1 MQWITD
7 QLFGD
12 LRHRLNKRVNHFEK
26 QARQQERVIDM
37 DINENRRRQ
46 IEAEAKLK
54 RAQSENKRS
63 DVNLYAKIVAR
74 TRIRERKLEEQ
85 KCGIRAQ
92 IELLRDRVTLA
103 VSAKN
108 VVELDG
114 LMRKMDREMMD
125 VVTLTKSINK
135 ISESESKAQVV
146 ADMLN
151 DESMKNDSGTG
162 GIDEEEEEIARV
174 LMDTIPV
181 RQPRPSSSSSVISSS
196 SSSSSI
202 LSDAPMPMTI
212 EDEAF
217 QSRLQKLN
225 R

>member
-7 QLFGD
+7 QIFGD

-54 RAQSENKRS
+54 RAQSENKRN

-162 GIDEEEEEIARV
+162 GIDEEEEIARV

-181 RQPRPSSSSSVISSS
+181 RQPRPSSSSVV

-212 EDEAF
+212 EDEVF